1 MRIQSEI
8 QKHSGMLL
16 DSKADF
22 KEHVQ
27 NVINKFSKTIGLLRK
42 FQQISQ
48 RSSLIT
54 IYKLF
59 IKLHIDYGGITYDQA
74 KNVSFPSIPF
84 QTFSETGVHSVQCR
98 TSNNR
103 NYKRDI

>member
-54 IYKLF
+54 I
-59 IKLHIDYGGITYDQA
+59 
-74 KNVSFPSIPF
+74 
-84 QTFSETGVHSVQCR
+84 
-98 TSNNR
+98 
-103 NYKRDI
+103 